1 MTKYRFI
8 IQRYSTFIEDYIDE
22 DSGNVVSIRRP
33 DKLLGT
39 YYTSMF
45 LPSGL
50 SKSTIK
56 AIFADRNTKRKIA
69 ILYVKTISHK
79 TYREISQSKKYKFY
93 KQPL

>member
-45 LPSGL
+45 LPSIVRFIISIILPIGIL
-50 SKSTIK
+50 S
-56 AIFADRNTKRKIA
+56 
-69 ILYVKTISHK
+69 
-79 TYREISQSKKYKFY
+79 
-93 KQPL
+93 